1 MFHDPVWLA
10 ALPLVGLVWVLAMR
24 LRRPALR
31 FPSGEGLEV
40 LLRTGQA
47 AWLATPTILRLT
59 ALALM
64 VLAMARPRQGLERD
78 RIRAEGIDIVL
89 VVDVSTSML
98 AEDFTPPQQVGVG
111 FTLQGRRRNRLEVVK
126 AVVREFIEQRVNDR
140 IGLVVFA
147 GRPYTQCPMTLDHG
161 WLLSQLDRAE
171 IGMIEDGTAIG
182 SGIATA
188 LNRLRASTAKSRVM
202 ILLTDGVNNAGRV
215 TPDAAAQ
222 LAKTLDV
229 KLYAIGAGTKGLAPY
244 PAKDLFGRTVYQQVK
259 IEVDDEGLT
268 RLAEATGGRYFRA
281 VDSDSLKRIYG
292 EIDRMEKVSV
302 EQPAYQRYHERYP
315 WLVVPALL
323 LVLLEVGLSET
334 RLRVLP

>member
-1 MFHDPVWLA
+1 MMWHDPLWFV
-10 ALPLVGLVWVLAMR
+10 ALPFVVGIWWAASR
-24 LRRPALR
+24 LQKPGLR
-31 FPSGEGLEV
+31 FPSREGLEPV
-40 LLRTGQA
+40 SRAANVLGLRMPGLLRVA
-47 AWLATPTILRLT
+47 

-78 RIRAEGIDIVL
+78 RIRAEGIDIAL
-89 VVDVSTSML
+89 VADVSTSML
-98 AEDFTPPQQVGVG
+98 AEDFT
-111 FTLQGRRRNRLEVVK
+111 LQGRRQNRLEVVK
-126 AVVREFIEQRVNDR
+126 AVVREFVEQRANDR

-161 WLLSQLDRAE
+161 WLLDQLDRTA
-171 IGMIEDGTAIG
+171 IGVIEDGTAIG
-182 SGIATA
+182 SGIATG

-202 ILLTDGVNNAGRV
+202 ILLTDGVNNAGSV

-244 PAKDLFGRTVYQQVK
+244 PAKDLFGRAVYRQVK

-268 RLAEATGGRYFRA
+268 RIAEATGGRYFRA
-281 VDSDSLKRIYG
+281 TDSDSLQRIYAD
-292 EIDRMEKVSV
+292 IDRMEKVSL
-302 EQPAYQRYHERYP
+302 EQPAYQSYRERYP

-323 LVLLEVGLSET
+323 LLLLEVGVGET
-334 RLRVLP
+334 WLRVLP